1 MHSKKSPFEILKK
14 ISAFPKAFLKS
25 FAVAFSLYSKIPMPR
40 FVWASDDMKYHFA
53 FFPAVGAV
61 ICALEFLLKFLQ
73 AKTGFGGILYLCLAL
88 AIPVFVT
95 GGIHLDGF
103 MDTCDA
109 LSSYGTREKKLEILK
124 DPHIGAFSVISV
136 ILYFLLALGFL
147 SEIKSKEA
155 FICAGFSFIFSRI
168 FSALIVV
175 FSKKAKNDGMAAAE
189 GENSA
194 KQAVGTALFL
204 ELIFFDILLM
214 FLLMSPRGIFP
225 VHYYAEILVFPVS
238 FFFYY
243 FMSKKNF
250 GGVTGDL
257 AGFFVCFSELLS
269 LAAVSVCDIVM
280 R

>member
-1 MHSKKSPFEILKK
+1 MHSKKSPFEIPKN
-14 ISAFPKAFLKS
+14 ISAFPKIFLKS

-73 AKTGFGGILYLCLAL
+73 AKAGFGSILYLSLAL

-103 MDTCDA
+103 MDTSDA

-147 SEIKSKEA
+147 SEIKSREA

-175 FSKKAKNDGMAAAE
+175 FSRKAKNDGMAKAE
-189 GENSA
+189 SDNSA

-204 ELIFFDILLM
+204 ELIFSDILLM
-214 FLLMSPRGIFP
+214 FFLGGFP
-225 VHYYAEILVFPVS
+225 AHYYAGTLVFPVA

-269 LAAVSVCDIVM
+269 LAALSVCDIVT

>member
-25 FAVAFSLYSKIPMPR
+25 FAAAFSLYSKIPMPR

-73 AKTGFGGILYLCLAL
+73 AKAGFGGILYLCLAL
-88 AIPVFVT
+88 AVPLFVT

-103 MDTCDA
+103 MDTSDA
-109 LSSYGTREKKLEILK
+109 LSSYGPREKKLEILK

-147 SEIKSKEA
+147 SEIKSREA
-155 FICAGFSFIFSRI
+155 FICAGFSFVFSRI
-168 FSALIVV
+168 FSALSVV
-175 FSKKAKNDGMAAAE
+175 FFRKARNDGMAKAE
-189 GENSA
+189 SENSSR
-194 KQAVGTALFL
+194 KAVGALLFF
-204 ELIFFDILLM
+204 ELILSDILLA
-214 FLLMSPRGIFP
+214 FLLGGFP
-225 VHYYAEILVFPVS
+225 AHFYAELLVFPVS

-243 FMSKKNF
+243 FMAKKNF

-269 LAAVSVCDIVM
+269 LAAVSVCDMVL